1 MKLRLYK
8 NMEINSNIE
17 KSRTSFVSAY
27 LHVCNFIMIPD
38 IQYWN
43 IDLEYLSAADGTL
56 ETDLKCITE
65 QILHKFQ
72 EAKEYKQK
80 KI

>member
-1 MKLRLYK
+1 
-8 NMEINSNIE
+8 
-17 KSRTSFVSAY
+17 
-27 LHVCNFIMIPD
+27 MIPD

-65 QILHKFQ
+65 HILHKFQ

-80 KI
+80 KNLTEVKSSWNSNKVNRKRQFLEYTETHN